1 MRYFGK
7 MGKLLSVREAT
18 RVFSLLLIF
27 FFGIRNLKG
36 PLSNASKAKYHKD
49 GTENVIEQPKLDHKA
64 RLSKIGE

>member
-7 MGKLLSVREAT
+7 AGKLLSVREAI

-27 FFGIRNLKG
+27 FSIFWNLQ

>member
-7 MGKLLSVREAT
+7 AGKLLSVREAI
-18 RVFSLLLIF
+18 RVFSLLLISF
-27 FFGIRNLKG
+27 SIFWNSQ